1 MIRDAATI
9 ARKDLLLEARSKVAV
24 SQVLPFVLAV
34 VLLFGFALDGESR
47 VLQRVASGLFW
58 TTVLFSAVL
67 VIQRSF
73 AVERA
78 DGVTDALRMSGLA
91 PGGIF
96 LGKVVSLFAQI
107 LVVDVTL
114 AVAMVVLY
122 DVSPSGVALLCAS
135 GVLGSLAVSAAGALY
150 GPLVSGARHRDTLLP
165 LLLLP
170 VLAPV
175 LLAGS
180 RAFEI
185 ALGRGVGGGWQ
196 WAGMLGIVAGVY
208 LALGIAVWGPLLED
222 T

>member
-34 VLLFGFALDGESR
+34 VLLFGFALDGESQ

-135 GVLGSLAVSAAGALY
+135 GVLGSLAVAASGALY

-175 LLAGS
+175 LLAGA

>member
-1 MIRDAATI
+1 MIRDALVI
-9 ARKDLLLEARSKVAV
+9 AGKDLRLEARSKVAV

-34 VLLFGFALDGESR
+34 VLLFGFALDGESQ

-58 TTVLFSAVL
+58 ATVLFAAVL
-67 VIQRSF
+67 VVQRSA

-78 DGVTDALRMSGLA
+78 DGVTDALRMTALH

-96 LGKVVSLFAQI
+96 LGKVVSLLAQL

-114 AVAMVVLY
+114 GLAMVVLY
-122 DVSPSGVALLCAS
+122 DVALS
-135 GVLGSLAVSAAGALY
+135 GVLLLTTCALLGSVAVAAAGALY
-150 GPLVSGARHRDTLLP
+150 GPLVAGARHRDTLLP
-165 LLLLP
+165 LLMLP

-175 LLAGS
+175 LLAGA
-180 RAFEI
+180 RGFEI